1 MEGLFDSGASENF
14 INTNVALANGLKLS
28 GILSKVL
35 MASTQITA
43 SVQGNISANLERKGR
58 TYPGLSVG
66 VVDSLCTDVIL
77 GQAFMKKHNEVIF
90 RLGGP
95 EKRLIVDSPAQCAV
109 TVSKLGTYRLFRN
122 LKSGCKPIA
131 TKSRRYNESDKLFIR
146 DEVNK
151 LLNEG
156 VIELLFLPWLA
167 LVLVTKDERH
177 KRHIHLARHIH
188 C

>member
-1 MEGLFDSGASENF
+1 MDS
-14 INTNVALANGLKLS
+14 KPS
-28 GILSKVL
+28 GISSKVS

-43 SVQGNISANLERKGR
+43 SVRGNVIANLEIEGR
-58 TYPGLSVG
+58 TYPGLSFG

-77 GQAFMKKHNEVIF
+77 GQAFMKRLNEVIF
-90 RLGGP
+90 RLVGP

-122 LKSGCKPIA
+122 LEPGCKPIA

-151 LLNEG
+151 LSNEG
-156 VIELLFLPWLA
+156 VIEPSFSPWRGQ
-167 LVLVTKDERH
+167 VLVTKDNVT
-177 KRHIHLARHIH
+177 KDTKYTNNTKY
-188 C
+188 